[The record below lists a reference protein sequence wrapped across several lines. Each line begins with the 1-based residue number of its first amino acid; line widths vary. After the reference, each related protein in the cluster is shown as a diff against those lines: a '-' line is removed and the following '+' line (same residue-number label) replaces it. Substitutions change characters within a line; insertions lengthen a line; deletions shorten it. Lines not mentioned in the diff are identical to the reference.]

1 MAEQRQLQ
9 KLTRDDVTKHN
20 KDSDLVRNLPL
31 SFPFQIVTNF
41 TPPISVG
48 NH

>member
-1 MAEQRQLQ
+1 MPEQRQLQ

-20 KDSDLVRNLPL
+20 KDSDLVGNLPL
-31 SFPFQIVTNF
+31 SCHSKLSRISHPLL
-41 TPPISVG
+41 SVG

>member
-1 MAEQRQLQ
+1 MAEPRQLQ

-20 KDSDLVRNLPL
+20 RDGDLVRI
-31 SFPFQIVTNF
+31 SPFSCHSKNCPEFHTAF
-41 TPPISVG
+41 SVG